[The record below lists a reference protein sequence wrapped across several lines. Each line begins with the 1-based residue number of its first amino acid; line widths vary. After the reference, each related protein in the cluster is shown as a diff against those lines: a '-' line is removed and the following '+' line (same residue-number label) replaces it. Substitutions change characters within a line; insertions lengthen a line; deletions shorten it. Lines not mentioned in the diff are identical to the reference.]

1 MQHKYYFE
9 VVHRLLVDL
18 RSVIDDILFGGVPV
32 ILGGD
37 FAQILP
43 IVPHGS
49 RADIIRVCLQ
59 WTWIWPR
66 LRQLSL

>member
-1 MQHKYYFE
+1 MQHKYCFE

-18 RSVIDDILFGGVPV
+18 RSVTDDVLFGGVPV

-43 IVPHGS
+43 VVPHGS
-49 RADIIRVCLQ
+49 RADIVSASRGVDLRECRVVVL
-59 WTWIWPR
+59 
-66 LRQLSL
+66 